1 MEQEKKQDSELLN
14 DVCRNAEMGRDS
26 IMHVIKLT
34 DDPQFRRSLET
45 QLSEYQK
52 VYDSADTMLQERGCR
67 PEEAPAMSKMMSY
80 VMSSMKT
87 LNDNSP
93 SCIAE
98 MMIQGSTMGVTKM
111 TKRINEYQGHDERV
125 RDVANKLLHTE
136 QVNIEEM
143 KKYL

>member
-1 MEQEKKQDSELLN
+1 MEKEKSPDQELLN
-14 DVCRNAEMGRDS
+14 DVAAMRKWDGTALCMSSSSLTIRNSAVPWKLSSANTKRSMTPPIPCYRSGAE
-26 IMHVIKLT
+26 K
-34 DDPQFRRSLET
+34 
-45 QLSEYQK
+45 
-52 VYDSADTMLQERGCR
+52 
-67 PEEAPAMSKMMSY
+67 PEDVPAMSKMMSY

-87 LNDNSP
+87 INDNSP

-98 MMIQGSTMGVTKM
+98 MMIQGSTMGVTKI
-111 TKRINEYQGHDERV
+111 TKRINEYKGHDERV

>member
-14 DVCRNAEMGRDS
+14 DVCRSAEMGRDS

-52 VYDSADTMLQERGCR
+52 VYDSADTMLQERGRR

-143 KKYL
+143 KKFL